1 MKGNTFPNSSFDL
14 SKICGLDVDLERN
27 GKNPKSLKNPLLSNC
42 LSLALWW
49 KIKWVVWELM
59 THINSALVDL
69 SQKTLHYFSYFSYSH
84 YYIISFHFKP
94 YFPRSHWLWRKNLDI
109 CPRSNDQYS
118 CLTRSFCSK
127 PSLINQVRHCASYR
141 RTHSSFQKKKSY
153 RKIFLK

>member
-1 MKGNTFPNSSFDL
+1 M
-14 SKICGLDVDLERN
+14 SKICRLDVDLERN

-49 KIKWVVWELM
+49 KMKWVVWELM
-59 THINSALVDL
+59 THINSSLVDL
-69 SQKTLHYFSYFSYSH
+69 SQKTLHYFSAFRSTSSLTSLGHTYSEG
-84 YYIISFHFKP
+84 
-94 YFPRSHWLWRKNLDI
+94 RTWDI

-127 PSLINQVRHCASYR
+127 PSLINQVWHCASYR